1 MPLYLGID
9 AGNSK
14 TAALVC
20 DASGAVAGAGRSGCG
35 DIYGAPA
42 PDDAVSA
49 VLAAVDAA
57 LGQAGA
63 GRGDVAGAA
72 FRLAGI
78 DWPEDRAYWEEAL
91 AARYPALRRYSIL
104 NDGYAPIRCG
114 ELSGVGV
121 AVVAGTAAA
130 IAARGPTGAVWDMG
144 WWGQHPMGAIGL
156 ANEAIKA
163 VILAELG
170 LGPPT
175 ALTGALLEFYGMPT
189 VAALN
194 HWFTR
199 REGGGTHMDR
209 TRSARVVTA
218 TAASG
223 DPVAAAIVR
232 AQGRAL
238 ATYAGTAARRT
249 GLVTDSAGSGGSGGS
264 GGPGD
269 SAAPGGRPVGVV
281 LSGSVLMAEDS
292 PVAAAFLAELPEHV
306 PGAVPH
312 HNRLPPVAGAALDA
326 LGECGVPLSAP
337 VRDRL
342 TRTLPPKAFL
352 AT

>member
-1 MPLYLGID
+1 MTGPLYLGVD

-20 DASGAVAGAGRSGCG
+20 DTSGAVVGAGRSGCG
-35 DIYGAPA
+35 DIYGAPT
-42 PDDAVSA
+42 PEEAVSA

-57 LGQAGA
+57 LAQAGA
-63 GRGDVAGAA
+63 GRADVDGAA

-78 DWPEDRAYWEEAL
+78 DWPEDHAYWEQAL
-91 AARYPALRRYSIL
+91 ARRYPSLGRYSIL

-121 AVVAGTAAA
+121 AVAAGTAAA
-130 IAARGPTGAVWDMG
+130 IAARGPTGTLWDMS

-163 VILAELG
+163 VLLAELG
-170 LGPPT
+170 LGPET
-175 ALTGALLEFYGMPT
+175 ALTGALLEFYGRPT
-189 VAALN
+189 AEALN

-199 REGGGTHMDR
+199 REGGGTYRDR

-218 TAASG
+218 AASAG
-223 DPVAAAIVR
+223 DAVAASIVR
-232 AQGRAL
+232 AQGRYL
-238 ATYAGTAARRT
+238 ATYAGVAARRT
-249 GLVTDSAGSGGSGGS
+249 GLIADSGSGSGE
-264 GGPGD
+264 
-269 SAAPGGRPVGVV
+269 RPVGVV

-312 HNRLPPVAGAALDA
+312 RAGLAPVAGAALDA
-326 LGECGVPLSAP
+326 LGESEVALSE
-337 VRDRL
+337 VVLDRL
-342 TRTLPPKAFL
+342 TRTVPPKAFL
-352 AT
+352 ET

>member
-1 MPLYLGID
+1 MAGPLYLGVD

-35 DIYGAPA
+35 DIYGAPT
-42 PDDAVSA
+42 PEEAVSA

-57 LGQAGA
+57 LAQAGA
-63 GRGDVAGAA
+63 DRADVAGAA

-78 DWPEDRAYWEEAL
+78 DWPEDRAYWEQAL
-91 AARYPALRRYSIL
+91 AQRYPSLRPYSVL

-121 AVVAGTAAA
+121 AVAAGTAAA
-130 IAARGPTGAVWDMG
+130 IAARGPTGTLWDMG

-163 VILAELG
+163 VLLAELG
-170 LGPPT
+170 LGQET
-175 ALTGALLEFYGMPT
+175 ALTGALLEFYGRPT

-199 REGGGTHMDR
+199 REGGGTYRDR

-218 TAASG
+218 TASAG
-223 DPVAAAIVR
+223 DAVAASIVR
-232 AQGRAL
+232 AQGRYL
-238 ATYAGTAARRT
+238 ATYAGVAARRT
-249 GLVTDSAGSGGSGGS
+249 GLIAGSGSGE
-264 GGPGD
+264 
-269 SAAPGGRPVGVV
+269 RPVGVV

-312 HNRLPPVAGAALDA
+312 RAGLAPVAGAALDA
-326 LGECGVPLSAP
+326 LGESDVPLSEA
-337 VRDRL
+337 VLDRL
-342 TRTLPPKAFL
+342 TRTVPPKAFL
-352 AT
+352 ET

>member
-1 MPLYLGID
+1 MAGPLYLGVD

-20 DASGAVAGAGRSGCG
+20 DASGAVAGAGRSGVG
-35 DIYGAPA
+35 DIYGAPT
-42 PDDAVSA
+42 PEEAVSA
-49 VLAAVDAA
+49 VLAAIDAA
-57 LGQAGA
+57 LAQAGA
-63 GRGDVAGAA
+63 DRADVAGAA

-91 AARYPALRRYSIL
+91 ARRYPSLRRYSIL

-121 AVVAGTAAA
+121 AVAAGTAAA
-130 IAARGPTGAVWDMG
+130 IAARGPTGTLWDMG

-163 VILAELG
+163 VLLAELG
-170 LGPPT
+170 LGPET
-175 ALTGALLEFYGMPT
+175 ALTGALLEFYGRPT
-189 VAALN
+189 AAALN

-199 REGGGTHMDR
+199 REGGGTYRDR

-218 TAASG
+218 TASAG
-223 DPVAAAIVR
+223 DAVATSIVR
-232 AQGRAL
+232 AQGRYL
-238 ATYAGTAARRT
+238 ATYAGVAARRT
-249 GLVTDSAGSGGSGGS
+249 GLITGSG
-264 GGPGD
+264 D
-269 SAAPGGRPVGVV
+269 RPVGVV

-292 PVAAAFLAELPEHV
+292 PVAAAFLTELPEHV

-312 HNRLPPVAGAALDA
+312 RAGLAPVAGAALDA
-326 LGECGVPLSAP
+326 LGESGVALSEA
-337 VRDRL
+337 VLDRL
-342 TRTLPPKAFL
+342 TGTVPPKAFL
-352 AT
+352 ET